1 MIIENGDTL
10 TGIDTNIRL
19 SFEFDL
25 AKLSLL
31 KFELIHMHLTVDK
44 LEHILD
50 VSILLTDNWS
60 YIENP
65 RIVKQGE
72 NINDW

>member
-1 MIIENGDTL
+1 MIIEKGLTL
-10 TGIDTNIRL
+10 TGIDTNILL

-31 KFELIHMHLTVDK
+31 KFELIHIHLTVDK